1 MFLPQLLKHVGVFF
15 CDCNLCKYRCN
26 PAVCAFRQPQTAEPL
41 KGRDAVK
48 VLYILQKF
56 LESLDADHLW
66 QSGDVPL
73 PGCLQKLLL
82 PPPYRSSLCSCT
94 DQTLFENKGHWSS
107 VMSRK
112 KKKKLQS
119 FHTLQH
125 CNDFIIFCDIFWD
138 LSCSID
144 YAGTGIIPQQQ
155 QNNFLKG
162 PKLRER
168 KKDTVACHHSK
179 NFKRGRRKSVAVI
192 PTDTR
197 AARRKGHQCK
207 QDLSL
212 WCTSWLCFGNALP
225 FAQCRLL
232 CVEVCHPCCSAD
244 LHQHLPANVSHWV
257 TFTGFTNM
265 HWTW

>member
-1 MFLPQLLKHVGVFF
+1 MSVLLLHWNLPSGESMRLPNLVDTFCLSCWNTLGFFATRICANIEIILLFVLS
-15 CDCNLCKYRCN
+15 DNLR
-26 PAVCAFRQPQTAEPL
+26 PQSPWKA
-41 KGRDAVK
+41 KKDAVK
-48 VLYILQKF
+48 ALYILQKF

-73 PGCLQKLLL
+73 SGCFQKLLL

-125 CNDFIIFCDIFWD
+125 RNDFIIFCDIFGD

-179 NFKRGRRKSVAVI
+179 NFKEGEK
-192 PTDTR
+192 
-197 AARRKGHQCK
+197 
-207 QDLSL
+207 
-212 WCTSWLCFGNALP
+212 
-225 FAQCRLL
+225 
-232 CVEVCHPCCSAD
+232 EVCDCNSNWHEGGQEDGTSMQTGSLIMMYKLTLFWQC
-244 LHQHLPANVSHWV
+244 L
-257 TFTGFTNM
+257 TFRPV
-265 HWTW
+265 